1 MRYIVMC
8 GGRYPKFGDEPRQLI
23 RIHGE
28 PNAARTI
35 RLLREAGVTDIAV
48 SATDERFE
56 QLGVPVLTHENNFVG
71 IEYNVHEGLWCDA
84 FYPTDEPACY
94 LFGDVVYSPEAIRT
108 IIDTQTDDIMFFG
121 SAQPFGPVYP
131 KQWIE
136 PFGFKVQNQEHLH
149 QALDLVRKLYREGR
163 FHREPIAWEVWNVI
177 HNPEDPNYIDS
188 SSYVHINDYT
198 CDIDKPS
205 ERDLVKF
212 FERHCIP
219 PGQNEIE

>member
-1 MRYIVMC
+1 MKYIIMC
-8 GGRYPKFGDEPRQLI
+8 GGTYPHFQEPRQLI

-28 PNAARTI
+28 PIVARTI
-35 RLLREAGVTDIAV
+35 RLLREAGITDISI

-56 QLGVPVLTHENNFVG
+56 QFGVPVLKHENNYVG
-71 IEYNVHEGLWCDA
+71 IEYNVHEGLWCEA
-84 FYPTDEPACY
+84 FYFTDEPTVY

-121 SAQPFGPVYP
+121 SAQPFGPIYP
-131 KQWIE
+131 KPYIE
-136 PFGFKVQNQEHLH
+136 PFGFKVVDIQHLRD
-149 QALDLVRKLYREGR
+149 AVALVRELYAAGR
-163 FHREPIAWEVWNVI
+163 FNREPLSWEVWNVI
-177 HNPEDPNYIDS
+177 HNPGDPNYIDS

-198 CDIDKPS
+198 CDIDEPS

-212 FERHCIP
+212 FERHCMP